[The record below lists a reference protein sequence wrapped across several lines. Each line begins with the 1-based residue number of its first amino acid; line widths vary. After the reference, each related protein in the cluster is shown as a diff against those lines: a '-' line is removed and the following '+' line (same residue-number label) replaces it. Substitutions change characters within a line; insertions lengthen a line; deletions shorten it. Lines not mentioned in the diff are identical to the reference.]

1 MKIHPSLIFAVA
13 LFIMLSIPSVCLAS
27 GGDSH
32 EKKKAGP
39 NGGRLITSVEPHVE
53 FFVTEDKKVQI
64 SFVDV
69 KGNVVAP
76 VEQIVEVTTGE
87 RRAPVKLTFE
97 KKDSVWLSEQTLPE
111 GDRLPTVVQIRQTPD
126 SKTVVERFNL
136 DLAHCSECNL
146 KEYACICAHH

>member
-32 EKKKAGP
+32 EKKEAGP

-146 KEYACICAHH
+146 KEYACTCAHH